1 MTSFHFH
8 YLRKGRG
15 VRRAVEDDVGV
26 GGLLD
31 GERRRPR
38 SLAALRARRARD

>member
-1 MTSFHFH
+1 M
-8 YLRKGRG
+8 
-15 VRRAVEDDVGV
+15 EDDVWV

-38 SLAALRARRARD
+38 GLAALGAGRARVEGRVLLAQV